1 MPYTRCLTGR
11 AGLVVTIRKTLLIA
25 FLLAGLLPS
34 LLIALLAFGFAGHAL
49 HAEIEQSLRV
59 QAATVALDVDKMLFE
74 RLQNAQI
81 WRRLEVMQELAVGDV
96 DKRLAKFL
104 AETRDGYRDVYTEL
118 ACADPSG
125 RIVAS
130 SAPSDRA
137 RVLAPDDESTTG
149 LADDPAIRLEH
160 LRFLRDGGS
169 PVLPIDAEIRSDF
182 DQHPLGRLQLSF
194 DWGQV
199 LHILDQAGT
208 GGREVLLVDRD
219 GRVIAA
225 SAAPRTRGLIGR
237 TVPAAWLADGVSR
250 RSGELVGS
258 GEVTVGGA
266 RSQGYGHYVGF
277 GWTTLVVQP
286 VDLAF
291 RPVRE
296 MALVFAALL
305 ALASSG
311 VALFATGVA
320 GRIARP
326 ITALTRYTRSWRG
339 GSRETVAPS
348 AGPGEVGELTSAFV
362 ETLAAL
368 DASRGELVRAGQ
380 LAALGELAAMMA
392 HEIRTPIGILRS
404 SAQILARE
412 PALSSEGRELTGFIA
427 SETERLNRLVTT
439 LLDGTR
445 NRAPNPIPTDLADL
459 AQQAV
464 GLLGGQAAKA
474 GVGLALAA
482 DGTVPASCDPEQ
494 ITQVM
499 LNLMQNAL
507 QIVPAGGRVLITPRR
522 DGAAAVVE
530 VADDGPGIPEAELP
544 RVFEP
549 FFTRRDGGLGL
560 GLAVVRQILDAHGG
574 RIVAGRSAL
583 GGALFRIE
591 LPAAEGPT

>member
-1 MPYTRCLTGR
+1 M
-11 AGLVVTIRKTLLIA
+11 TIRKTLLIA

-34 LLIALLAFGFAGHAL
+34 LSLAVLAFVSAGGAL

-74 RLQNAQI
+74 RLQNAQT

-96 DKRLAKFL
+96 DKRLANFL

-118 ACADPSG
+118 ACADSAG
-125 RIVAS
+125 RVVAS
-130 SAPSDRA
+130 SAPSEQPR
-137 RVLAPDDESTTG
+137 RLAPADPGGSVV
-149 LADDPAIRLEH
+149 ADDPAVRLAS
-160 LRFLRDGGS
+160 LRFPEDGGS
-169 PVLPIDAEIRSDF
+169 PVLPIDAEIRSAF
-182 DQHPLGRLQLSF
+182 DQHPLGWLQLSF
-194 DWGQV
+194 DWRQV

-225 SAAPRTRGLIGR
+225 SAALRARGLIGR
-237 TVPAAWLADGVSR
+237 SVPPAWLTEGVAR
-250 RSGELVGS
+250 RPGAPVGAGEL
-258 GEVTVGGA
+258 TVGGA
-266 RSQGYGHYVGF
+266 RSQGYGRYAGF

-286 VDLAF
+286 VDQAF

-305 ALASSG
+305 ALASTG

-320 GRIARP
+320 ARIARP
-326 ITALTRYTRSWRG
+326 IAALTDYTRRWRG
-339 GSRETVAPS
+339 GAREPVAPS
-348 AGPGEVGELTSAFV
+348 AGPGEVGELTAAFV
-362 ETLAAL
+362 DTLAAL
-368 DASRGELVRAGQ
+368 DASRSELVRAGK

-412 PALSSEGRELTGFIA
+412 PTLSSEGRELTGFIE

-445 NRAPNPIPTDLADL
+445 NRAPIPVRTDLTAL
-459 AQQAV
+459 ASQAV
-464 GLLGGQAAKA
+464 GLLGSQAAKA
-474 GVGLALAA
+474 GVSLALAPA
-482 DGTVPASCDPEQ
+482 AGPLPASCDPEQ
-494 ITQVM
+494 ITQVL

-507 QIVPAGGRVLITPRR
+507 QIVPAGGHVLITPRR
-522 DGAAAVVE
+522 DGAVAVLE

-560 GLAVVRQILDAHGG
+560 GLAVVRQIVDAHGG
-574 RIVAGRSAL
+574 RIHAGRSAL

-591 LPAAEGPT
+591 LPVAEASA